1 MILFQTATSI
11 IVDQI
16 IKFYDNDGSKVKKK
30 KRVQETSVADCYL
43 YNRFVSICSRS
54 KEIND

>member
-30 KRVQETSVADCYL
+30 RFQETSVADCYL
-43 YNRFVSICSRS
+43 YNGFVSICSRS

>member
-30 KRVQETSVADCYL
+30 KKGFKRHQ
-43 YNRFVSICSRS
+43 
-54 KEIND
+54 

>member
-30 KRVQETSVADCYL
+30 KKRFQETSVADCYL

-54 KEIND
+54 KEIN

>member
-30 KRVQETSVADCYL
+30 KVSRDISSGL
-43 YNRFVSICSRS
+43 LFV
-54 KEIND
+54 

>member
-30 KRVQETSVADCYL
+30 RFQETSVADCYL

-54 KEIND
+54 KEIN

>member
-30 KRVQETSVADCYL
+30 KRFQETSVADCYL
-43 YNRFVSICSRS
+43 YYRFVSICSRS
-54 KEIND
+54 KEIN